1 MAEVRDRNYTA
12 GETVETD
19 ETTFVGCTFESSTLR
34 YSGGQLPSFDNCSF
48 RDVGWYFS
56 DAALRTIQLLQ
67 QINNGGGESGN
78 EMIADLFKPGNL
90 IGD

>member
-1 MAEVRDRNYTA
+1 MAEVRDRNFNP

-19 ETTFVGCTFESSTLR
+19 ETTFIGCNFDSTTLK
-34 YSGGQLPSFDNCSF
+34 YSGGQLPSFDQCGF

-67 QINNGGGESGN
+67 QINNSGGGSGS

>member
-1 MAEVRDRNYTA
+1 MAEYRNRSFSA
-12 GETVETD
+12 ADTVETD
-19 ETTFVGCTFESSTLR
+19 GALFVQCVFDSATLK
-34 YSGGQLPSFDNCSF
+34 YSGGQHPSFDTCEF
-48 RDVGWYFS
+48 RNVGWYFS

-78 EMIADLFKPGNL
+78 KMIADLFKPGNL